1 MNSHMTNDADNAIQL
16 AHRKVIKRML
26 SDPSAA
32 RSEITIQGRV
42 GDGLACTVREGKF
55 TAVTDLGYG
64 MGGTVAGPSPGFYA
78 RTAIAG
84 CVAIGVKMAAARDGI
99 SLRTVDVAVTTDFDD
114 LAIFGLGDSTAAP
127 VETRILI
134 RVDTDVSLQTVSDM
148 IENVL
153 EMGPWFLALRDPQSV
168 VTRLEVG

>member
-1 MNSHMTNDADNAIQL
+1 MNTHTTQEADNAVQQ
-16 AHRKVIKRML
+16 AQRKVIKRML

-32 RSEITIQGRV
+32 TSKITTQGRV
-42 GDGLACTVREGKF
+42 ESGLACTVREGKF

-64 MGGTVAGPSPGFYA
+64 MGGAAAGPSPGFYA

-99 SLRTVDVAVTTDFDD
+99 SLRIVDVTVTTDFDD

-127 VETRILI
+127 VETQILI
-134 RVDTDVSLQTVSDM
+134 RVDTDASRQIVSDLV
-148 IENVL
+148 ERVL
-153 EMGPWFLALRDPQSV
+153 EMDPWFLALRDPQSV
-168 VTRLEVG
+168 VTRLELS